1 METSL
6 STGEEKRQ
14 RQEQKTKSRESVQLE
29 NRSIYQRWQRLELAG
44 QRVVCA
50 RANNSGARP
59 EGSHRSLSCCQLC
72 WAGRL
77 LISWASGCEC
87 IPLTVGAVRL
97 DTCPDTLLN
106 WCLNKHQGWADG
118 CPGSDTHLPALP
130 ARGEGQSRFLGER
143 CAAHCVGCQMWL
155 VVRAGT
161 DSWEECCLGCIIRSS
176 SISSSHLKALCRGD
190 FCSFWFRDEMH
201 RERQVPQPAHGGA
214 GNRRGSAVT
223 HEGTTLTPDGCPLPL
238 QCRGH
243 NLLSQ
248 QRCLIHRR
256 QTSPCLLQVIFP
268 AILFWLQK

>member
-1 METSL
+1 M
-6 STGEEKRQ
+6 
-14 RQEQKTKSRESVQLE
+14 
-29 NRSIYQRWQRLELAG
+29 
-44 QRVVCA
+44 
-50 RANNSGARP
+50 
-59 EGSHRSLSCCQLC
+59 
-72 WAGRL
+72 
-77 LISWASGCEC
+77 
-87 IPLTVGAVRL
+87 TVGAVRL

-268 AILFWLQK
+268 AILF